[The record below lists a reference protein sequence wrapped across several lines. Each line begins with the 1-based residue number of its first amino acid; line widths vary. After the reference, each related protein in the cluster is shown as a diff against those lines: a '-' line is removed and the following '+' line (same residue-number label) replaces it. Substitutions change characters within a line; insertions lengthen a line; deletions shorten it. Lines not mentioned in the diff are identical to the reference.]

1 MCFKSDNNIIPLL
14 FATSM
19 SEAIIK
25 IQAKKESRSEPKDDP
40 PIADVSKEQILGTET
55 NHDDDLPPRSSTV
68 ADIDI
73 DSNNDN
79 DHKQSASPF

>member
-1 MCFKSDNNIIPLL
+1 
-14 FATSM
+14 M
-19 SEAIIK
+19 SEGIIK
-25 IQAKKESRSEPKDDP
+25 IQAKKESRPEPKDDP
-40 PIADVSKEQILGTET
+40 PITDVSKERMLGTET

-79 DHKQSASPF
+79 DHNEGVGMFKISITTTF